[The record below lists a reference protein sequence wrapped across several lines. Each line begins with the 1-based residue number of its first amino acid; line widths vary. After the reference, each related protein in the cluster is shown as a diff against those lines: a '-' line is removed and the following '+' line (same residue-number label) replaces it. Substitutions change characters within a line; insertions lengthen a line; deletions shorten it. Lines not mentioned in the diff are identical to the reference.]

1 MTPRRTIISM
11 LALLATVVGLTP
23 CSAHAFELFVS
34 DPGANAVLE
43 YDSETRAFRGV
54 FASGGGLTE
63 PSGLT
68 FGPDGN
74 LYVGSPGFTTTQP
87 DMILRYNGTTGA
99 FIDVF
104 ATGGPLNFPQYLA
117 FAPSVAAAVPE
128 PGALTLLAVGLV
140 LACRRWERPR
150 KVRRAPR
157 GPRPIG
163 V

>member
-1 MTPRRTIISM
+1 
-11 LALLATVVGLTP
+11 V
-23 CSAHAFELFVS
+23 
-34 DPGANAVLE
+34 
-43 YDSETRAFRGV
+43 
-54 FASGGGLTE
+54 
-63 PSGLT
+63 

-74 LYVGSPGFTTTQP
+74 LYVSSPGFTTTQP
-87 DMILRYNGTTGA
+87 DMILRYSGTTGA

-128 PGALTLLAVGLV
+128 PGALTLLAVGLGGLV
-140 LACRRWERPR
+140 LAFRRWERPR